1 MKANIEVS
9 INPFQVPQSVT
20 ALAFTN
26 SLPPVPQPAPWGTPQ
41 PPSAPPGPFTV
52 PLSELAPAALEQLCD
67 DFRTR
72 VFELAGKQP
81 PDAIGRAIPFGELSI
96 IEEHVLAAE
105 GCPILVGSA
114 LDNLRA
120 YLEGR

>member
-1 MKANIEVS
+1 MKANVAIN

-26 SLPPVPQPAPWGTPQ
+26 SLPPAPPQPWKGIE

-52 PLSELAPAALEQLCD
+52 PLSELDPATLEQLCD

-72 VFELAGKQP
+72 VFELAGKQRPDGLSRTVAPIDALELIQGFIGNEP
-81 PDAIGRAIPFGELSI
+81 PVAVDE
-96 IEEHVLAAE
+96 
-105 GCPILVGSA
+105 A
-114 LDNLRA
+114 LDRIRD
-120 YLEGR
+120 YLGDF